1 MNRLTKWGLT
11 LASEFWWWMLFLLP
25 LEYYQAPEGTRQH
38 QIFYWCLRR
47 LTTANNRLEAP
58 RGGRTTVS

>member
-1 MNRLTKWGLT
+1 MRRLTKWGLI

-38 QIFYWCLRR
+38 RTFHWCLRR
-47 LTTANNRLEAP
+47 LNNAHNRLEAL
-58 RGGRTTVS
+58 RGDRTTVS